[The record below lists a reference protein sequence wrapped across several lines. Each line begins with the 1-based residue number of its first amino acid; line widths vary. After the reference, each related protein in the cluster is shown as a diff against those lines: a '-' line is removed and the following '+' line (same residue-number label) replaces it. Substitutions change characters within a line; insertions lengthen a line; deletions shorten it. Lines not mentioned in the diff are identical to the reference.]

1 MKYHFLP
8 IIAIALLFTAC
19 AAPRY
24 SGTSYGENI
33 PAFLHDTIEYR
44 IQPGD
49 QLTVQSFNNL
59 SSVLIENSTA
69 GASGSR
75 QGQVPEF
82 QVWVEEDGEVVLP
95 KAGRVTVQGL
105 TEEEAATKVEQA
117 YNGTIKNSAFYVNVS
132 NMRVKVLGAVYNQG
146 MYFLS
151 RENQTL
157 GEVLSMAG
165 GVNFEQLGKQLILI
179 RGGIPGSAQ
188 QLGAQPPGA
197 AQQAGSTQQPATEQQ
212 PGTTA
217 QQPGSTQGT
226 PMLFDLDIQNL
237 ADPALTNIVIH
248 SNDVVYL
255 PPSRATVS
263 AAKFRNISAFIQPVL
278 LVLNSIILIN
288 TLAK

>member
-1 MKYHFLP
+1 MKFHFLP
-8 IIAIALLFTAC
+8 LIAIVLLFSAC

-24 SGTSYGENI
+24 NGTSYGENI
-33 PAFLHDTIEYR
+33 PTFLHDTVEYR

-59 SSVLIENSTA
+59 SSVIIENNMT
-69 GASGSR
+69 GASSAR

-82 QVWVEEDGEVVLP
+82 QVWVESDGEIVLP
-95 KAGRVTVQGL
+95 KAGRVNVQGL
-105 TEEEAATKVEQA
+105 TKEQAAEVVEQA
-117 YNGTIKNSAFYVNVS
+117 YAGTIAEPAFYVNVS

-157 GEVLSMAG
+157 GEVLAMAG
-165 GVNFEQLGKQLILI
+165 GVNFEQVGKQLELI
-179 RGGIPGSAQ
+179 RGGIPGR
-188 QLGAQPPGA
+188 
-197 AQQAGSTQQPATEQQ
+197 
-212 PGTTA
+212 PGTSNSPAGDTTTVNGIA
-217 QQPGSTQGT
+217 GGGT
-226 PMLFDLDIQNL
+226 PMLFDLDIHNL
-237 ADPALTNIVIH
+237 ADPALNNIVVH

-278 LVLNSIILIN
+278 LV
-288 TLAK
+288 

>member
-1 MKYHFLP
+1 MKYYFLS
-8 IIAIALLFTAC
+8 IIAIALLLTSC
-19 AAPRY
+19 ASPKY
-24 SGTSYGENI
+24 SGTPYGENI
-33 PAFLHDTIEYR
+33 PTFLHDTVEYR

-59 SSVLIENSTA
+59 SSVIIENSMT
-69 GASGSR
+69 GASSSR

-95 KAGRVTVQGL
+95 KAGRINAQGL
-105 TEEEAATKVEQA
+105 TEEEAAQAVEQA
-117 YNGTIKNSAFYVNVS
+117 YAGTINDPAFYVNVS
-132 NMRVKVLGAVYNQG
+132 NRMVKVLGAVYNQG
-146 MYFLS
+146 MYPMT

-157 GEVLSMAG
+157 GEVLSLAG

-179 RGGIPGSAQ
+179 RNGIGADSAS
-188 QLGAQPPGA
+188 A
-197 AQQAGSTQQPATEQQ
+197 SK
-212 PGTTA
+212 
-217 QQPGSTQGT
+217 
-226 PMLFDLDIQNL
+226 PMLFDLDIHNL

>member
-8 IIAIALLFTAC
+8 IIVITLFFASC

-24 SGTSYGENI
+24 NGTSYGEKI

-59 SSVLIENSTA
+59 SSVIIENSMT
-69 GASGSR
+69 GGSSSR

-82 QVWVEEDGEVVLP
+82 QVWVEEDGEIVLP
-95 KAGRVTVQGL
+95 KAGRIDVQGL
-105 TEEEAATKVEQA
+105 TEEEAAQAVEQA
-117 YNGTIKNSAFYVNVS
+117 YAGTIAQPAFYVNVS

-146 MYFLS
+146 MYFLT

-165 GVNFEQLGKQLILI
+165 GVNFEQLGKQLVLI
-179 RGGIPGSAQ
+179 RGGIPG
-188 QLGAQPPGA
+188 G
-197 AQQAGSTQQPATEQQ
+197 
-212 PGTTA
+212 PGTSNTRVGDTTA
-217 QQPGSTQGT
+217 INGIASGGT
-226 PMLFDLDIQNL
+226 PMLFDLDIHNL

>member
-1 MKYHFLP
+1 MKFHFLP
-8 IIAIALLFTAC
+8 LIAIVLLFSAC

-24 SGTSYGENI
+24 NGTSYGENI
-33 PAFLHDTIEYR
+33 PTFLHDTVEYR

-59 SSVLIENSTA
+59 SSVIIENNMT
-69 GASGSR
+69 GASSAR

-82 QVWVEEDGEVVLP
+82 QVWVESDGEIVLP
-95 KAGRVTVQGL
+95 KAGRVNVQGL
-105 TEEEAATKVEQA
+105 TKEQA
-117 YNGTIKNSAFYVNVS
+117 AEEVERAYAGTINQPAFYVNVS

-146 MYFLS
+146 MYFLQ

-179 RGGIPGSAQ
+179 RGGIPGSAPQ
-188 QLGAQPPGA
+188 QN
-197 AQQAGSTQQPATEQQ
+197 TEAD
-212 PGTTA
+212 GIA
-217 QQPGSTQGT
+217 SGGT
-226 PMLFDLDIQNL
+226 PMLFNLDIHDL